1 MHDVGAAF
9 FIVLSAGTMVV
20 LLGTRA
26 LLAMT
31 HRTAGRRLRALMG
44 VDDDEPPASAG
55 DLAFYVGFIA
65 LTQFLVLVV
74 LIDNVHRPD
83 GGLAFALAALEIAFI
98 FGWLALVAW
107 VTSNRN
113 R

>member
-1 MHDVGAAF
+1 MHDVGVAF
-9 FIVLSAGTMVV
+9 FIVLSAATMVV

-31 HRTAGRRLRALMG
+31 HRTAGRRLRAVMG
-44 VDDDEPPASAG
+44 LDDDKRKATAG

-74 LIDNVHRPD
+74 LIDNFHRPD
-83 GGLAFALAALEIAFI
+83 GRSAFVLAALEIAFT
-98 FGWLALVAW
+98 FGWLALVGW
-107 VTSNRN
+107 VTSDRS